1 MSASD
6 VNSESATTDQDSFS
20 NASFIHT
27 ITFWL
32 RGELAYSFLFDARSA
47 GLWHLARDTVERCC
61 HRFRYDTSI
70 DLIWHNR
77 EVLGSKPGRFKF
89 GA

>member
-1 MSASD
+1 MSAFG
-6 VNSESATTDQDSFS
+6 VNSESARTDQDTFFD
-20 NASFIHT
+20 ASFIHGT
-27 ITFWL
+27 TLRL

-47 GLWHLARDTVERCC
+47 GLWHLARDIVERCC